1 MQQQE
6 ISEEE
11 YLNLMKKEKNDDPN
25 ILYADSM
32 REEKIKNVI
41 AQIDPSNLLIEIEH
55 RLRGE
60 KFNPLTQSWDA
71 ISRDSNDKHISEK
84 LISRFVSFLG
94 AVLNQNTTLS
104 NYSINEVNNRMN
116 LVIEYIGDD
125 LTDNDVEYGIE
136 GDYTEM
142 TRIGMIICE
151 TVSSVFRRALNGM
164 ESKRIF
170 SALKV
175 TESLTPAKTGGIKDA
190 FKFW

>member
-1 MQQQE
+1 MQGNQDNE
-6 ISEEE
+6 PSV
-11 YLNLMKKEKNDDPN
+11 
-25 ILYADSM
+25 LYADSM

-60 KFNPLTQSWDA
+60 QYNPSTREWVSL
-71 ISRDSNDKHISEK
+71 DKESKKMSEK
-84 LISRFVSFLG
+84 LISRFISFLG

-104 NYSINEVNNRMN
+104 NYSINEINNRMF
-116 LVIEYIGDD
+116 LVIEYIRDD
-125 LTDNDVEYGIE
+125 LTDNDEEYGIV

-142 TRIGMIICE
+142 TRIGMIVCE

-170 SALKV
+170 SALRV
-175 TESLTPAKTGGIKDA
+175 TESLTPAKQGGIKEA
-190 FKFW
+190 LKFW